1 MIYVQLL
8 LNIVTIGLL
17 MFVFFVLDKIGNRLH
32 EVEIRKKRK
41 SKTKQNETQKS
52 TLFTQ
57 N

>member
-52 TLFTQ
+52 TFFTQ
-57 N
+57 D